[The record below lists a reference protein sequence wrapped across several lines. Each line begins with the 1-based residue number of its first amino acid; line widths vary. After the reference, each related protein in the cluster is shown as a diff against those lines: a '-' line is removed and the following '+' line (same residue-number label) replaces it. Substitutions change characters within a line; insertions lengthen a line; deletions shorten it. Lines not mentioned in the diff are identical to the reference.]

1 MNVAWKSCLFLLGIL
16 VITGRQDKL
25 SAGEKFS
32 NSAPAQTLTKDW
44 RPFVKLGARVGIRV
58 YKDPIIRDNKVL
70 DEGVL
75 IKELKSE
82 ESVGS
87 GTVVTREG
95 LILTNFH
102 VANFALEGESDLS
115 EDKKGQL
122 VFNKITPLNRGVMLV
137 YELDSRDYLKEPSLK
152 YQAKF
157 LVGNAD
163 LDIAVL
169 KIHAL
174 ADGTPVSRSDFA
186 FVSLGNPYGI
196 PEYAP
201 LNVIGYPGVVGGSV
215 RPTVTNFSGYTKGVS
230 GVRDGVF
237 VTVSTISGGN
247 SGGTALYQNRHVGIP
262 TAGILGRPT
271 DTPFGLIHPVTWAIG
286 SLAITSIK
294 DRQQIPEIDPTWV
307 QSEHN
312 SDITRT
318 HIFLGGRILSAVSSK
333 PVPGAQVL
341 FHRDDRTY
349 SQINDLREEIKRINL
364 DGLLRGVLGMKPTEA
379 TLSADFKR
387 YDKGEFFFA
396 DYKTSEGPQADG
408 FFFVAVPRKQK
419 LKVVVSASGYKD
431 VPRDEDPRDGLF
443 VDIGEI
449 KMIPP
454 MSAPAAPTPWL
465 PPRLRGRLPYNIVP
479 TP

>member
-1 MNVAWKSCLFLLGIL
+1 MNGAWKSWLFLLATL
-16 VITGRQDKL
+16 VITGWQDQL

-32 NSAPAQTLTKDW
+32 ISAPQSLTKDW
-44 RPFVKLGARVGIRV
+44 RPFVKLAARVSVRV
-58 YKDPIIRDNKVL
+58 YKDPIIHDNKVQ

-102 VANFALEGESDLS
+102 VANFALDGESVLS

-122 VFNKITPLNRGVMLV
+122 FLTKIMPLNRGVMLV
-137 YELDSRDYLKEPSLK
+137 YELDSRDYLKEPTIK

-157 LVGNAD
+157 LAGNAD
-163 LDIAVL
+163 LDVAVL
-169 KIHAL
+169 MIHAL
-174 ADGTPVSRSDFA
+174 ADGTPISRSDFA
-186 FVSLGNPYGI
+186 NVPLGNPYGI

-215 RPTVTNFSGYTKGVS
+215 RPTVTNFSGYTKGVL
-230 GVRDGVF
+230 GVRDGAF

-247 SGGTALYQNRHVGIP
+247 SGGTALYQGRHVGIP
-262 TAGILGRPT
+262 TAGIVGRPS
-271 DTPFGLIHPVTWAIG
+271 DTAFGLIHPVTWAIG
-286 SLAITSIK
+286 SLAISSIK
-294 DRQQIPEIDPTWV
+294 DRQRIPEIDPIWV

-318 HIFLGGRILSAVSSK
+318 HIFLGGKILSAASSK

-349 SQINDLREEIKRINL
+349 SQINELREEINRIGVNR
-364 DGLLRGVLGMKPTEA
+364 LLQRLGVKPTEA
-379 TLSADFKR
+379 ASSADFMR

-396 DYKTSEGPQADG
+396 DYKTSEGPHADG

-443 VDIGEI
+443 ADIGEI

-454 MSAPAAPTPWL
+454 MSTPAAPTPWV
-465 PPRLRGRLPYNIVP
+465 PPRLPGRLPYNILP

>member
-1 MNVAWKSCLFLLGIL
+1 M
-16 VITGRQDKL
+16 
-25 SAGEKFS
+25 
-32 NSAPAQTLTKDW
+32 
-44 RPFVKLGARVGIRV
+44 
-58 YKDPIIRDNKVL
+58 
-70 DEGVL
+70 
-75 IKELKSE
+75 
-82 ESVGS
+82 GS

-102 VANFALEGESDLS
+102 VANFALEGESAAGKD
-115 EDKKGQL
+115 ENGQL
-122 VFNKITPLNRGVMLV
+122 LFSKITPLNRGVMLV
-137 YELDSRDYLKEPSLK
+137 YELDSRDYLKEPGLK

-201 LNVIGYPGVVGGSV
+201 LNVIGYPGIVGGSV
-215 RPTVTNFSGYTKGVS
+215 RPTVTNFSGYTKGVP

-247 SGGTALYQNRHVGIP
+247 SGGTALYQGRHVGIP
-262 TAGILGRPT
+262 TAGILSRPS
-271 DTPFGLIHPVTWAIG
+271 DTAFGLIHPVTWAIG

-294 DRQQIPEIDPTWV
+294 DRQKIPEIDPMWV

-318 HIFLGGRILSAVSSK
+318 HIFLGGKILSAASSK

-341 FHRDDRTY
+341 FHRDDRTS
-349 SQINDLREEIKRINL
+349 SQINDLRQEIKRI
-364 DGLLRGVLGMKPTEA
+364 GVERLFQRLGMKPTETA
-379 TLSADFKR
+379 LSADFQR

-419 LKVVVSASGYKD
+419 LKVVVSASGYRD
-431 VPRDEDPRDGLF
+431 VPRDEDPKDGLF
-443 VDIGEI
+443 ADIGEI

-454 MSAPAAPTPWL
+454 MSAPAAPTPWI
-465 PPRLRGRLPYNIVP
+465 PPRLPGRLPYNILP